1 MKSHRNNQAGFAMMA
16 VVAVVGVILLGAVG
30 YVAWNN
36 FGKQKAAEV
45 TADVANKVALQA
57 ASAECLKKYDQD
69 ICKFMTNWAL
79 VKQYRMTST
88 DGAYKMVVELDG
100 DKTRFTMTGQGQPS
114 QETITID
121 KTTYTKAGS
130 VWYKQTAKD
139 TPKQDM
145 PKSDFK
151 SEFKEPSKDDPA
163 TEEDKTEYKKLGKEA
178 CGNLQCFKYEIVDPA
193 NTTTKQFGWFDD
205 KDYKLRK
212 YLTQTPE
219 GNSEQTFEYDNISV
233 KAPSPVKELAADEY
247 LMPGAT
253 EPTKMPTGFAQ

>member
-45 TADVANKVALQA
+45 TADVASKVALQA

-88 DGAYKMVVELDG
+88 DGANKTIMELDG
-100 DKTRFTMTGQGQPS
+100 DKTHMTMTGQMAF
-114 QETITID
+114 ETITID
-121 KTTYTKAGS
+121 KTTYTKAGAT
-130 VWYKQTAKD
+130 WYKQTAKATPEQD
-139 TPKQDM
+139 TSKDY
-145 PKSDFK
+145 KV
-151 SEFKEPSKDDPA
+151 EFKEPSKDEPQA
-163 TEEDKTEYKKLGKEA
+163 VEDKTEYKKIGKEA
-178 CGNLQCFKYEIVDPA
+178 CGNLQCFKYEIVNPA
-193 NTTTKQFGWFDD
+193 DTTTKQFVWFDD
-205 KDYKLRK
+205 KEYKIRK

-219 GNSEQTFEYDNISV
+219 GNSEQTYEYSNVSV